1 MITLENEKLIDH
13 TGTIINISKFDRIEQ
28 IEGLNAALGYYFFS
42 PDTMRWFNSKVYDDI
57 YQVENQ
63 GVAFIT
69 SERDS
74 YLDRQPT
81 KLYTVRIMRLNGQ
94 IDSLSEFQ
102 QFRTL
107 AQARAFI
114 KEYQKFN
121 HSLP

>member
-1 MITLENEKLIDH
+1 MITLENDKLIDR
-13 TGTIINISKFDRIEQ
+13 TGTVIDVSKFDRIEQ
-28 IEGLNAALGYYFFS
+28 IEGLNAAMGDYFFS

-63 GVAFIT
+63 GVCFIT
-69 SERDS
+69 SERDD

-81 KLYTVRIMRLNGQ
+81 RLYTVRIMRLNGR

-114 KEYQKFN
+114 KAYNK
-121 HSLP
+121 